1 MGVSVIRKFA
11 ALLTLVMAAFVVA
24 PGLVANASAADDPY
38 TNGVRT
44 SCHISVP
51 AVVKVGRAP
60 RIRITVRPNAPAAGA
75 RAAQRAARPTGTV
88 HLRITKGGS
97 EIFSRTVDYNGSP
110 VTVVG
115 PVVTASGHYV
125 VHARF
130 RTADGS
136 TFKSCH
142 NNTAFDVRQG
152 DDAPDSGPSPDPGVN
167 NPDGLL
173 PDTGGPNQM
182 WLFLGLALVLSGAGL
197 VVAARDRSQNPYL
210 V

>member
-11 ALLTLVMAAFVVA
+11 GLLTLVMAAFVVA
-24 PGLVANASAADDPY
+24 PGLVASASAADDPY

-51 AVVKVGRAP
+51 AVVQVGRAP

-75 RAAQRAARPTGTV
+75 RAAQRAARPKGTV

-97 EIFSRTVDYNGSP
+97 EIFSRTVAYNGST

-115 PVVTASGHYV
+115 PVVTEPGHYV

-130 RTADGS
+130 RTDDGS

-142 NNTAFDVRQG
+142 STTAFDVRQC
-152 DDAPDSGPSPDPGVN
+152 DGPGPGPGPDPGID

-173 PDTGGPNQM
+173 PDTGGPNLM
-182 WLFLGLALVLSGAGL
+182 WLLLGLALVVSGAGL